1 LIQLLRSLR
10 QDWAPLAKQAEKL
23 STYTFRLCRS
33 SYKWGYKQMKKW
45 WLSVVAAL
53 LLVVLAACGNSENTS
68 SNTSNDNNEKKAA
81 QVEEITVKHELGE
94 VKVKKNPEKV
104 VVFDFGVLDTLD
116 RLGTNV
122 TGLPQMNVPSYLEKY
137 KSGDYENV
145 GSLQE
150 PDFEKLS
157 EIQPDVIFIS
167 GRQAK
172 LYDKFSEIAPTVYM
186 AVDTK
191 NYLVSFSNNMKLLGQ
206 IFDKEDEV
214 EAELENIQKQ
224 IDSVKAKAGDKKAL
238 IILTTGGKVSAYG
251 KGSRFGLIHDVLGVQ
266 AVDPNLKADTPHGQN
281 VSFEYIAEQNPDYLF
296 VIDRD
301 AVVEGKPTAKQTIEN
316 ALVKKTKAYQNGHI
330 VYLDPNYWY
339 LSGGGLTSVSEMIKQ
354 VEQGLE

>member
-1 LIQLLRSLR
+1 TSLSINIHIMDR
-10 QDWAPLAKQAEKL
+10 KSKKYSAHFMMWLN
-23 STYTFRLCRS
+23 
-33 SYKWGYKQMKKW
+33 SY
-45 WLSVVAAL
+45 
-53 LLVVLAACGNSENTS
+53 
-68 SNTSNDNNEKKAA
+68 
-81 QVEEITVKHELGE
+81 
-94 VKVKKNPEKV
+94 
-104 VVFDFGVLDTLD
+104 DFGVLDTLD
-116 RLGTNV
+116 RLGVNV

-137 KSGDYENV
+137 KSGGYENV

-172 LYDKFSEIAPTVYM
+172 LYDKLSEIAPTVYM

-191 NYLVSFSNNMKLLGQ
+191 NYLDSFSSNMRLFGQ
-206 IFDKEDEV
+206 IFDKKDEV
-214 EAELENIQKQ
+214 AAELENIQKQ

-251 KGSRFGLIHDVLGVQ
+251 KGSRFGIIHDVLGVQ

-354 VEQGLE
+354 VEEGLK

>member
-1 LIQLLRSLR
+1 M
-10 QDWAPLAKQAEKL
+10 KQ
-23 STYTFRLCRS
+23 R
-33 SYKWGYKQMKKW
+33 
-45 WLSVVAAL
+45 WLMVVVAL
-53 LLVVLAACGNSENTS
+53 LLIVLAACGNKENTS
-68 SNTSNDNNEKKAA
+68 NGASGKNDEKKTEQA
-81 QVEEITVKHELGE
+81 EEMTIKHQLGE
-94 VKVKKNPEKV
+94 AKVKKNPEKV

-116 RLGTNV
+116 KLGVKV
-122 TGLPQMNVPSYLEKY
+122 TALPQMNVPKYLEKY
-137 KSGDYENV
+137 KSSDYQNV
-145 GSLQE
+145 GSLME

-157 EIQPDVIFIS
+157 EIKPDVIFIS
-167 GRQAK
+167 GRQAN
-172 LYDKFSEIAPTVYM
+172 LYDKLKEIGPTVYIGI
-186 AVDTK
+186 DTQH
-191 NYLVSFSNNMKLLGQ
+191 YWDSFTNNMKLIGQ
-206 IFDKEDEV
+206 MFGKEKEVDE
-214 EAELENIQKQ
+214 ELANIEKQ
-224 IDSVKAKAGDKKAL
+224 IEEVKTKAADKKAL

-251 KGSRFGLIHDVLGVQ
+251 KGSRFGIIHDVLGVQ

-354 VEQGLE
+354 VEEGLK